1 MTDTYPFFPGAR
13 PVDTSIAAAIAMS
26 GVTARVQRAV
36 LLAIRERG
44 PLGLTC
50 CELAERL
57 GMERTTVQPRTS
69 ELRRLGLIRDSGQRR
84 FNPNG
89 KRAIVWVAK
98 EVTND

>member
-1 MTDTYPFFPGAR
+1 MADTYPYIPGWKGAE
-13 PVDTSIAAAIAMS
+13 TSHAAAIAMS

-44 PLGLTC
+44 PTGLTC
-50 CELAERL
+50 CELAQRL

-98 EVTND
+98 EVADA